1 MNECCTRITDHYEVK
16 IVRVLPK
23 LQHITTVPTSHRSA
37 EENFTNS
44 NFAQAG
50 HCERAQEL
58 PYSYLALMGFLYSS
72 QWNLCKLCVWR
83 KDLICDCTN
92 NLPNREA
99 HDGKWD
105 CWWAHSQMSTW
116 ACLQKKQDLYGFTS
130 SSVAVVPDF
139 IKSKVQYF
147 LQKNW
152 FRRHCQSTYCSPF
165 SSSLIAGFYDY
176 RYIFNHIT
184 KPYMASTP
192 IGLLRTHCWC
202 NFWGSWILCQCWL
215 QSS

>member
-1 MNECCTRITDHYEVK
+1 
-16 IVRVLPK
+16 
-23 LQHITTVPTSHRSA
+23 
-37 EENFTNS
+37 
-44 NFAQAG
+44 
-50 HCERAQEL
+50 
-58 PYSYLALMGFLYSS
+58 MGFLYSS

-99 HDGKWD
+99 HDGKLD
-105 CWWAHSQMSTW
+105 CWWAHSQMSTR
-116 ACLQKKQDLYGFTS
+116 APLQKKQDLYGFTS

-147 LQKNW
+147 LQKKW
-152 FRRHCQSTYCSPF
+152 FRRHCQSTYCSNF
-165 SSSLIAGFYDY
+165 SSSLIAGFSDY
-176 RYIFNHIT
+176 RYNFNHIT